1 MILESLVIV
10 GFALL
15 LDFLVG
21 DPKTKYHPTAWMG
34 KLIASL
40 VPFTKSNSAK
50 RELIGGIFLV
60 SITVITICVVL
71 AVLDIGINL
80 LTIDI
85 VTLIISIAIGSILLK
100 TTIAIRGMQKH
111 ALAVVDAVEEGDLDS
126 ARNHLSMIVKRDT
139 KNLDKNHILSGVLE
153 SVSENTVDGVT
164 GPLFYYAIFGLPGA
178 FVYRAINT
186 IDSMVGYKT
195 SLFKNVG
202 WFGAKCDT
210 VLNYAPSR
218 LTGLVM
224 ILSALVLGYNWKESL
239 YIMRLDS
246 RKLES
251 PNAGFPMA
259 ALAGALGARLEK
271 MDYYTIGNG
280 SVEFTKSH
288 VVSAITLMKVSS
300 ILFCGIITVP
310 IIVTLSFL
318 GWWIHA

>member
-1 MILESLVIV
+1 MILESIIIV

-40 VPFTKSNSAK
+40 VPFTKSNSARK
-50 RELIGGIFLV
+50 ELLGGILLV
-60 SITVITICVVL
+60 SVIVIVVSTL
-71 AVLDIGINL
+71 LVVLDIGISL

-85 VTLIISIAIGSILLK
+85 ISLIVSIAIGSILLK
-100 TTIAIRGMQKH
+100 TTIAIKGMQKH
-111 ALAVVDAVEEGDLDS
+111 ALAVVNAVEEGDLDS

-195 SLFKNVG
+195 TLFKNVG

-224 ILSALVLGYNWKESL
+224 ILGALILGYNWKESL
-239 YIMRLDS
+239 YIMKRDS

-259 ALAGALGARLEK
+259 ALAGALGTRLEK
-271 MDYYTIGNG
+271 MNYYTIGNG
-280 SVEFTKSH
+280 SIEFTKSH
-288 VVSAITLMKVSS
+288 IISAITLMKVSS
-300 ILFCGIITVP
+300 ILFCGIVTIP
-310 IIVTLSFL
+310 IIMTLSFL

>member
-1 MILESLVIV
+1 MILESIIIV

-34 KLIASL
+34 KLIALL
-40 VPFTKSNSAK
+40 VPFTKSNSVRK
-50 RELIGGIFLV
+50 ELLGGILLV
-60 SITVITICVVL
+60 SVIVIIVSTLLVVL
-71 AVLDIGINL
+71 DVGISL
-80 LTIDI
+80 LTTDI
-85 VTLIISIAIGSILLK
+85 VSLIVSIAIGSILLK
-100 TTIAIRGMQKH
+100 TTIAIKGMQKH
-111 ALAVVDAVEEGDLDS
+111 ALAVVNAVEEGDLDS

-195 SLFKNVG
+195 TLFKNVG

-224 ILSALVLGYNWKESL
+224 ILGALILGYNWKESL
-239 YIMRLDS
+239 YIMRRDS

-251 PNAGFPMA
+251 HNAGFPMA
-259 ALAGALGARLEK
+259 ALAGALGTRLEK
-271 MDYYTIGNG
+271 MNYYTIGNG
-280 SVEFTKSH
+280 SIEFTKSH
-288 VVSAITLMKVSS
+288 IISAITLMKVSS
-300 ILFCGIITVP
+300 ILFCGIVTIP
-310 IIVTLSFL
+310 IIMTLSFL

>member
-1 MILESLVIV
+1 MILESVVIV

-21 DPKTKYHPTAWMG
+21 DPKTKYHPTAWIG

-50 RELIGGIFLV
+50 RELIGGILLV
-60 SITVITICVVL
+60 SVIVVTVCTILV
-71 AVLDIGINL
+71 VLDIGISL

-85 VTLIISIAIGSILLK
+85 VSLIVSIVVGSILLK

-195 SLFKNVG
+195 TLFKNVG

-210 VLNYAPSR
+210 ILNYAPSR

-224 ILSALVLGYNWKESL
+224 ILGALILGYNWKESL
-239 YIMRLDS
+239 YIMRRDS

-259 ALAGALGARLEK
+259 ALAGALGTKLEK
-271 MDYYTIGNG
+271 MNYYTIGNG
-280 SVEFTKSH
+280 SIEFTKSH
-288 VVSAITLMKVSS
+288 IMSAITLMKVSS

>member
-1 MILESLVIV
+1 MILESVVIV

-21 DPKTKYHPTAWMG
+21 DPKTKYHPTAWIG
-34 KLIASL
+34 KLISSL

-50 RELIGGIFLV
+50 RELIGGILLV
-60 SITVITICVVL
+60 SVIVITVCTSLV
-71 AVLDIGINL
+71 VLDIGISL
-80 LTIDI
+80 LTIDFVSLI
-85 VTLIISIAIGSILLK
+85 VSIAIGSILLK

-195 SLFKNVG
+195 TMFKNVG

-210 VLNYAPSR
+210 ILNYAPSR

-224 ILSALVLGYNWKESL
+224 ILGALILGYNWKESL
-239 YIMRLDS
+239 YIMRRDS

-259 ALAGALGARLEK
+259 ALAGALGTRLEK
-271 MDYYTIGNG
+271 MNYYTIGNG
-280 SVEFTKSH
+280 SIEFTKSH
-288 VVSAITLMKVSS
+288 VMSAITLMKVSS
-300 ILFCGIITVP
+300 ILFCGIITIP

>member
-1 MILESLVIV
+1 MILESVVIV
-10 GFALL
+10 TFALL

-21 DPKTKYHPTAWMG
+21 DPKTKYHPTAWIG

-40 VPFTKSNSAK
+40 VPFTKNNSVRK
-50 RELIGGIFLV
+50 ELIGGILLV
-60 SITVITICVVL
+60 SVIVVIVCTVLV
-71 AVLDIGINL
+71 VLDIGISL

-85 VTLIISIAIGSILLK
+85 ISLIVSIAVGSILLK

-111 ALAVVDAVEEGDLDS
+111 ALAVVDAGENGDLGS
-126 ARNHLSMIVKRDT
+126 ARIHLSMIVKRDT

-153 SVSENTVDGVT
+153 SVSENTVDGIT

-186 IDSMVGYKT
+186 VDSMIGYKT
-195 SLFKNVG
+195 TLFKNVG

-224 ILSALVLGYNWKESL
+224 ILGALILGYNWKESL
-239 YIMRLDS
+239 YIMRRDS
-246 RKLES
+246 GKLES
-251 PNAGFPMA
+251 SNAGFPMA
-259 ALAGALGARLEK
+259 ALAGALGTRLEK

-280 SVEFTKSH
+280 SIEFTKSH
-288 VVSAITLMKVSS
+288 IMSAVTLMKVSS

>member
-1 MILESLVIV
+1 MILESVVIV
-10 GFALL
+10 AFALL

-21 DPKTKYHPTAWMG
+21 DPKTKYHPTAWIG

-40 VPFTKSNSAK
+40 VPFTKSDSVRK
-50 RELIGGIFLV
+50 ELIGGILLV
-60 SITVITICVVL
+60 SVIVVTVCTVL
-71 AVLDIGINL
+71 VVLDIGISL

-85 VTLIISIAIGSILLK
+85 VSLIVSIAVGSILLK

-111 ALAVVDAVEEGDLDS
+111 ALAVVDAVEKGDLGS

-153 SVSENTVDGVT
+153 SVSENTVDGIT

-195 SLFKNVG
+195 TIFKNVG

-224 ILSALVLGYNWKESL
+224 ILGAFILGYNWKESL
-239 YIMRLDS
+239 YIMRRDS

-251 PNAGFPMA
+251 SNAGFPMA
-259 ALAGALGARLEK
+259 ALAGALGTKLEK
-271 MDYYTIGNG
+271 MNYYTIGNG
-280 SVEFTKSH
+280 SIEFTKFH
-288 VVSAITLMKVSS
+288 IISAVTLMKVSS

>member
-60 SITVITICVVL
+60 SITVITICAVL

-224 ILSALVLGYNWKESL
+224 IMSALVLGYNWKESL
-239 YIMRLDS
+239 YIMRRDS

>member
-60 SITVITICVVL
+60 SITVITICAVL

-139 KNLDKNHILSGVLE
+139 KNLDKNHIFSGVLE

-239 YIMRLDS
+239 YIMRRDS

>member
-1 MILESLVIV
+1 MILESIVIV

-34 KLIASL
+34 KLIALL
-40 VPFTKSNSAK
+40 VPFTKSNSARK
-50 RELIGGIFLV
+50 ELLGGILLV
-60 SITVITICVVL
+60 SVIVIIVSTLLVVL
-71 AVLDIGINL
+71 DVGISL

-85 VTLIISIAIGSILLK
+85 VSLIVSITIGSILLK

-111 ALAVVDAVEEGDLDS
+111 ALAVVNAVEEGDLDS

-195 SLFKNVG
+195 TLFKNVG

-224 ILSALVLGYNWKESL
+224 ILGALILGYNWKESL
-239 YIMRLDS
+239 YIMRRDS

-251 PNAGFPMA
+251 HNAGFPMA
-259 ALAGALGARLEK
+259 ALAGALGTRLEK
-271 MDYYTIGNG
+271 MNYYTIGNG
-280 SVEFTKSH
+280 SIEFTKSH
-288 VVSAITLMKVSS
+288 IISAITLMKVSS
-300 ILFCGIITVP
+300 ILFCGIVTIP
-310 IIVTLSFL
+310 IIMTLSFL

>member
-1 MILESLVIV
+1 MILESVVIV
-10 GFALL
+10 AFALL

-21 DPKTKYHPTAWMG
+21 DPKTKYHPTAWIG

-40 VPFTKSNSAK
+40 VPFTKSNSIRK
-50 RELIGGIFLV
+50 ELIGGILLV
-60 SITVITICVVL
+60 SVIVVTVCTVL
-71 AVLDIGINL
+71 VVLDIGISL

-85 VTLIISIAIGSILLK
+85 VSLIVSIAVGSILLK

-111 ALAVVDAVEEGDLDS
+111 ALAVVDAVEKGDLDS
-126 ARNHLSMIVKRDT
+126 ARNHLSMIVMRDS

-153 SVSENTVDGVT
+153 SVSENTVDGIT

-186 IDSMVGYKT
+186 VDSMIGYKT
-195 SLFKNVG
+195 TLFKNVG

-224 ILSALVLGYNWKESL
+224 ILGALILGYNWKESL
-239 YIMRLDS
+239 YIMRRDS
-246 RKLES
+246 GKLES
-251 PNAGFPMA
+251 TNAGFPMA
-259 ALAGALGARLEK
+259 ALAGALGTRLEK
-271 MDYYTIGNG
+271 MDYYTIGTG
-280 SVEFTKSH
+280 SIEFTKSH
-288 VVSAITLMKVSS
+288 IISAVTLMKVSS
-300 ILFCGIITVP
+300 ILFCGIITIP

>member
-1 MILESLVIV
+1 
-10 GFALL
+10 
-15 LDFLVG
+15 
-21 DPKTKYHPTAWMG
+21 
-34 KLIASL
+34 
-40 VPFTKSNSAK
+40 
-50 RELIGGIFLV
+50 LIGGILLV
-60 SITVITICVVL
+60 SVIVVTVCTILV
-71 AVLDIGINL
+71 VLDIGISL

-85 VTLIISIAIGSILLK
+85 VSLIVSIAVGSILLK

-111 ALAVVDAVEEGDLDS
+111 ALAVVGAVEEGDLDS

-186 IDSMVGYKT
+186 IDSMVGYRT
-195 SLFKNVG
+195 TLFKNVG

-224 ILSALVLGYNWKESL
+224 ILGALILGYNWRESL
-239 YIMRLDS
+239 YIMRRDS
-246 RKLES
+246 RKLDS

-259 ALAGALGARLEK
+259 ALAGALGTRLEK
-271 MDYYTIGNG
+271 MNCYTIGNG
-280 SVEFTKSH
+280 NIEFTKSH
-288 VVSAITLMKVSS
+288 IISAITLMKVSS
-300 ILFCGIITVP
+300 ILFCGIITIP

>member
-1 MILESLVIV
+1 MILESIVIV

-40 VPFTKSNSAK
+40 VPFTKSNSARK
-50 RELIGGIFLV
+50 ELLGGILLV
-60 SITVITICVVL
+60 SVIVIIVSTLLI
-71 AVLDIGINL
+71 VLDVGISL

-85 VTLIISIAIGSILLK
+85 VSLIVSIAVGSILLK
-100 TTIAIRGMQKH
+100 TTIAIKGMQKH
-111 ALAVVDAVEEGDLDS
+111 ALAVVNAVEEGDLDS

-195 SLFKNVG
+195 TLFKNVG

-224 ILSALVLGYNWKESL
+224 ILGALILGYNWKESL
-239 YIMRLDS
+239 YIMRRDS

-259 ALAGALGARLEK
+259 ALAGALGTKLEK
-271 MDYYTIGNG
+271 MNYYTIGNG
-280 SVEFTKSH
+280 SIEFTKSH
-288 VVSAITLMKVSS
+288 IISAVTLMKVSS
-300 ILFCGIITVP
+300 ILFCGIVTIP
-310 IIVTLSFL
+310 IIMTLSFL

>member
-1 MILESLVIV
+1 MILESIVIV

-34 KLIASL
+34 KLIALL
-40 VPFTKSNSAK
+40 VPFTKSNSARK
-50 RELIGGIFLV
+50 ELLGGILLV
-60 SITVITICVVL
+60 SVIVIVVSTLLVVL
-71 AVLDIGINL
+71 DVGISL

-85 VTLIISIAIGSILLK
+85 VSLIVSITIGSILLK
-100 TTIAIRGMQKH
+100 TTIAIKGMQKH
-111 ALAVVDAVEEGDLDS
+111 ALAVVNAVEEGDLDS

-139 KNLDKNHILSGVLE
+139 TNLDKNHILSGVLE

-195 SLFKNVG
+195 TLFKNVG

-210 VLNYAPSR
+210 ILNYAPSR

-224 ILSALVLGYNWKESL
+224 ILGALILGYNWKESL
-239 YIMRLDS
+239 YIMRRDS

-259 ALAGALGARLEK
+259 ALAGALGTRLEK
-271 MDYYTIGNG
+271 MNYYTIGNG
-280 SVEFTKSH
+280 SIEFTKSH
-288 VVSAITLMKVSS
+288 IISAITLMKVSS
-300 ILFCGIITVP
+300 ILFCGLVTIP
-310 IIVTLSFL
+310 IIMTLSFL

>member
-60 SITVITICVVL
+60 SITVITICAVL

-126 ARNHLSMIVKRDT
+126 ARNHLYMIVKRDT

-239 YIMRLDS
+239 YIMRRDN

>member
-1 MILESLVIV
+1 MILESIVIV

-34 KLIASL
+34 KLIALL
-40 VPFTKSNSAK
+40 VPFTKSNSARK
-50 RELIGGIFLV
+50 ELLGGILLV
-60 SITVITICVVL
+60 SVIVIIVSTLLVVL
-71 AVLDIGINL
+71 DVGISL

-85 VTLIISIAIGSILLK
+85 VSLIVSIAIGSILLK

-111 ALAVVDAVEEGDLDS
+111 ALAVVNAIEEGDLDS

-195 SLFKNVG
+195 TLFKNVG

-210 VLNYAPSR
+210 ILNYAPSR

-224 ILSALVLGYNWKESL
+224 ILGALILGYNWKESL
-239 YIMRLDS
+239 YIMRRDS

-259 ALAGALGARLEK
+259 ALAGALGTRLEK
-271 MDYYTIGNG
+271 MNYYTIGNG
-280 SVEFTKSH
+280 SIEFTKSH
-288 VVSAITLMKVSS
+288 IISAITLMKVSS
-300 ILFCGIITVP
+300 ILFCGIVTIP
-310 IIVTLSFL
+310 IIMTLSFL

>member
-1 MILESLVIV
+1 MILESVVIV
-10 GFALL
+10 AFALL

-21 DPKTKYHPTAWMG
+21 DPKTKYHPTAWIG

-40 VPFTKSNSAK
+40 VPFTKSNSIRK
-50 RELIGGIFLV
+50 ELIGGILLV
-60 SITVITICVVL
+60 SVIVVTVCTVL
-71 AVLDIGINL
+71 VVLDIGISL

-85 VTLIISIAIGSILLK
+85 VSLIVSIAVGSILLK

-111 ALAVVDAVEEGDLDS
+111 ALAVVDAVEKGDLDS

-153 SVSENTVDGVT
+153 SVSENTVDGIT

-195 SLFKNVG
+195 ALFKNVG

-210 VLNYAPSR
+210 VLNYLPSR
-218 LTGLVM
+218 LTALVM
-224 ILSALVLGYNWKESL
+224 ILGALILGYNWKESL
-239 YIMRLDS
+239 YVMRRDS

-251 PNAGFPMA
+251 SNAGFPMA
-259 ALAGALGARLEK
+259 ALAGALGTKLEK
-271 MDYYTIGNG
+271 MNYYTIGNG
-280 SVEFTKSH
+280 SIEFTKSH
-288 VVSAITLMKVSS
+288 IISAVTLMKVSS